1 MKYIYIAIFA
11 LISSIGFAQTA
22 EEKTVELT
30 TENTNAFLNFFKDN
44 MDYQVRAQFS
54 IGGASPLG
62 LPREIRTLDSY
73 NPTLQLGLEANAT
86 KWITEDQKWGVRVG
100 VRFEGKGMKT
110 RARVKDY
117 LTRIEQDNTELTGYY
132 NGRVYTHVKNTYVT
146 FPVSAVYKI
155 NQKWNVYGGIYL
167 SGLIDKNFDGYV
179 SDGQFRKDTPIGEAI
194 NFEGEARA
202 PYDFSKEINRFQW
215 GTQVGGEWKMNN
227 HFKLFADMTYG
238 FNGVLDKDFEAISF
252 SMHNIYLNLGF
263 GYKF

>member
-1 MKYIYIAIFA
+1 MKIKNILYTIASLLTIT
-11 LISSIGFAQTA
+11 SVSAQDI
-22 EEKTVELT
+22 
-30 TENTNAFLNFFKDN
+30 ENIQVTQNNFKDFFVKD

-62 LPREIRTLDSY
+62 LPREIRSLDSY

-86 KWITEDQKWGVRVG
+86 KWITEDQKWGVRIG

-110 RARVKDY
+110 DATVKNY
-117 LTRIEQDNTELTGYY
+117 LIEVKGNDGPNRGYFTGKVHT
-132 NGRVYTHVKNTYVT
+132 NVKNTYVT
-146 FPVSAVYKI
+146 FPISAVYNLSK
-155 NQKWNVYGGIYL
+155 KWNIYGGVYF
-167 SGLIDKNFDGYV
+167 SGLIDKNFTGNVSKGYLR
-179 SDGQFRKDTPIGEAI
+179 DNAPTGLKI
-194 NFEGEARA
+194 NFEGDAFA
-202 PYDFSKEINRFQW
+202 DYDYSEEVNRFQW

-238 FNGVLDKDFEAISF
+238 LNRVLDKDFEAISF